1 MKIKT
6 NKAPIYII
14 QEEGLVA
21 NRDYADGRFIPA
33 IVVNSKTDNYL
44 KEIIE
49 LHSSITTG
57 DIEIQWSGL
66 IESYFNIN
74 KWILNVKFLKPA
86 KYEMNIIF
94 SLEEHY
100 FIIDSILRSRGL
112 LLSYGCKGDKVSSLE
127 KRISLEV
134 PITGIETRWENVLKK
149 VVRRIYKKHKL
160 PKSDLNK
167 CVEEH
172 IKAMREFTSSR
183 FKPLY

>member
-6 NKAPIYII
+6 SKVPIYTI

-44 KEIIE
+44 KEIVE
-49 LHSSITTG
+49 LHNSIPTG
-57 DIEIQWSGL
+57 DIEIQWEG
-66 IESYFNIN
+66 IMESYFNID
-74 KWILNVKFLKPA
+74 KWILNIKFFNPT

-100 FIIDSILRSRGL
+100 FIIDTILRSRGL
-112 LLSYGCKGDKVSSLE
+112 LISYVSKGDKVSSIE
-127 KRISLEV
+127 KRISLEI
-134 PITGIETRWENVLKK
+134 PNTGIESKWEKVLKK
-149 VVRRIYKKHKL
+149 VIRKIYKKHKI

-167 CVEEH
+167 CVEDH
-172 IKAMREFTSSR
+172 IKAMREFTNSR
-183 FKPLY
+183 FEPLY